1 MLMYVLALRRGRA
14 SVNGS
19 GEDAAFVTAT
29 LPSGAP
35 VKVAMPLAAGGDGV
49 ASVGLRDLS
58 IDGALDTVRE
68 LGSLIVDK
76 LKAAGPTRTTVELS
90 VGFAVEAGRL
100 TSLIVSGRGDAAL
113 TVTLEWSG
121 SQEGARDGG
130 DP

>member
-1 MLMYVLALRRGRA
+1 VDGAGD
-14 SVNGS
+14 
-19 GEDAAFVTAT
+19 DATFVTAT
-29 LPSGAP
+29 LPSGAL
-35 VKVAMPLAAGGDGV
+35 VRVAMPPTAAGDGV

-90 VGFAVEAGRL
+90 VGFAIEAGKL
-100 TSLIVSGRGDAAL
+100 TSLLVSGRGDAAI

-121 SQEGARDGG
+121 SHEGAQDGRDH
-130 DP
+130 